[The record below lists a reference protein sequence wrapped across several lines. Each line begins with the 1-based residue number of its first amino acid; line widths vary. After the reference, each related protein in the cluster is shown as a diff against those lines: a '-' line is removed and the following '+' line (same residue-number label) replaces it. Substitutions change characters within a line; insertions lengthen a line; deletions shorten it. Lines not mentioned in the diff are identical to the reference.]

1 MRKDMDQQR
10 QRERQESMLTE
21 QERRAKREEEKYELE
36 RKILREQV
44 LRERNDYLK
53 KKVQE
58 LVGFLQHEGVKSV
71 NSVPLK
77 DVWSM
82 HPEVENIYFDLKEL
96 ADEINEKKQ
105 GEATTFAN
113 KLLNETDLSERAMR
127 VFEKPLLSSEFQKRN
142 DTEIADL
149 KKYLEDKHT
158 NDVKLKHLL
167 INSSESKDI
176 FLQSIMQQREQQL
189 KEQTE
194 EFLERKTAEIKEVII
209 QRATRKYRLEENKR
223 IQEEQRKR
231 FAERDRKLRE
241 QEGRGGET
249 SGEGAPTFSRAGFGV
264 ERPQPSSDIKFGEK
278 KSFENKG
285 RAGPKKY
292 GKEEGFSRAGFG
304 KGDVEA
310 GKEEE
315 RKEKPRDGPPKF
327 GTGSKP
333 PAFKG
338 KTADDAGWK
347 RGSTKPEEDTKKEAP
362 KPKPASKPV
371 GRGKDKNKDSGMD
384 RFSKNW

>member
-21 QERRAKREEEKYELE
+21 QERMIKREEEKYEIE

-71 NSVPLK
+71 NSVSLK
-77 DVWSM
+77 DVWTL
-82 HPEVENIYFDLKEL
+82 HPDVESIYFDLKEL

-113 KLLNETDLSERAMR
+113 KLLNETDLSERALR
-127 VFEKPLLSSEFQKRN
+127 LFEKPLLSSEFQKRN

-167 INSSESKDI
+167 IESAESKDI
-176 FLQSIMQQREQQL
+176 FLQGIMQQREQKL
-189 KEQTE
+189 KQETE
-194 EFLERKTAEIKEVII
+194 DFLQRKTDEIKEVII
-209 QRATRKYRLEENKR
+209 QRATRKFRLEENKR

-241 QEGRGGET
+241 QEGRPEP
-249 SGEGAPTFSRAGFGV
+249 SGEGAPSFSRAGFGV

-278 KSFENKG
+278 KAFENKG
-285 RAGPKKY
+285 RTGPKKY

-304 KGDVEA
+304 KAEVEA
-310 GKEEE
+310 TKEEE
-315 RKEKPRDGPPKF
+315 REKPRDGPPRF
-327 GTGSKP
+327 NTGGKA

-338 KTADDAGWK
+338 KGADDADWK
-347 RGSTKPEEDTKKEAP
+347 RGAAKPQEDTKKETP
-362 KPKPASKPV
+362 KPKPATKPAAK
-371 GRGKDKNKDSGMD
+371 GKDKNKDSGME
-384 RFSKNW
+384 RFSKGW